1 MVFRYDNGSD
11 ISEACMI
18 RTNARLITNL
28 YEGIPET
35 LLLNVIGWMILVLL
49 FSVLRQQAW
58 DYGRLA
64 LVSTSGDNKRWT
76 QLFYAPTS
84 ELSARLHSLDNNQ
97 LIQEQMLS
105 DFVFVCMCVFQVTME
120 RLQIAMEVL
129 NVTQRMEARPPLT
142 AVRATAL
149 LLVQAI

>member
-1 MVFRYDNGSD
+1 
-11 ISEACMI
+11 MI

-84 ELSARLHSLDNNQ
+84 ELSARLLSQIKLVNTRE
-97 LIQEQMLS
+97 EQMLS

>member
-1 MVFRYDNGSD
+1 
-11 ISEACMI
+11 MI
-18 RTNARLITNL
+18 RTNTRIITNL

-35 LLLNVIGWMILVLL
+35 LLLNVIGWAILVLL

-84 ELSARLHSLDNNQ
+84 KYAPVVFHAISSKIFSLFFCAC
-97 LIQEQMLS
+97 S
-105 DFVFVCMCVFQVTME
+105 
-120 RLQIAMEVL
+120 R
-129 NVTQRMEARPPLT
+129 
-142 AVRATAL
+142 
-149 LLVQAI
+149 